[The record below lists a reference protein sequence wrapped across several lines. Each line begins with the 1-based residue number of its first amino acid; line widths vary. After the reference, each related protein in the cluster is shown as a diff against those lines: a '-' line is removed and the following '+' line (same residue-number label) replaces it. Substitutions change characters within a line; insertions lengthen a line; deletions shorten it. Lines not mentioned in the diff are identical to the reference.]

1 MLRTHTNGQ
10 LRRSDV
16 GQSVT
21 LTGWVHRRRDHGGLI
36 FIDLRDRDGIT
47 QIVFNP
53 AISPEAHAIATR
65 LGSEWVIRVHGQV
78 SERPEGQHNPDLA
91 TGDIEVMADS
101 VEVLNPAKTT
111 PVPIAVEQDIDEA
124 LRLRYRYLDLR
135 RPRMQRNLRLR
146 HKMIKA
152 IRDFLDDR
160 DFVEIETPIL
170 LKSTPEGARDYLVPS
185 RVQPG
190 KFYALPQSPQQLKQL
205 LMVAGIDRYYQI
217 ARCFRDEDLRAD
229 RQPEFTQLDL
239 EMSFIER
246 EDILQLIEALVIGL
260 VETVGGKQVM
270 QKPFPRLTFAES
282 MARYGNDKPDLR
294 FGLPFADLSDIVAGS
309 AFGVFRDTVANGGEV
324 KAVRG
329 PGMADYSR
337 RQIDEMQSVAATGGA
352 KGLATLAFTADGVKS
367 PIAKF
372 LSETEIAAI
381 RERAEAQDGDLLM
394 IVAGTPKVVAESLSR
409 VRLEV
414 GRRLNLMD
422 DNVMACAWVIDQ
434 PLFEWNEDENRWDSV
449 HHPFTS
455 PRPEDVPLLDTDP
468 GAVRAQAYDVVMNG
482 YEAGGGSI
490 RIHRRDVQ
498 EKVFGLLGLTM
509 EQARA
514 QFGHLLDAFEYGAPP
529 HGGIALGID
538 RLAMLL
544 ADAPNIREVIA
555 FPKTQAAV
563 DLMTQAPS
571 VVDERQLKELH
582 IAVVDEPATEARK

>member
-16 GQSVT
+16 GLSVT
-21 LTGWVHRRRDHGGLI
+21 LSGWVHRRRDHGGLI

-47 QIVFNP
+47 QIVLNP
-53 AISPEAHAIATR
+53 ANSPEAHATATR
-65 LGSEWVIRVHGQV
+65 LGSEWVIRVHGTV
-78 SERPEGQHNPDLA
+78 AERPEGQHNPDLA
-91 TGDIEVMADS
+91 TGDIEVMVDS
-101 VEVLNPAKTT
+101 VEVLNPAKTP
-111 PVPIAVEQDIDEA
+111 PVPVAVEQDIDEA

-185 RVQPG
+185 RVQAG

-246 EDILQLIEALVIGL
+246 EDILQLIEALVIQL
-260 VETVGGKQVM
+260 VEKVGGKTVM
-270 QKPFPRLTFAES
+270 RKPFPRLTFAES

-294 FGLPFADLSDIVAGS
+294 FGLPFADLSDIVGGS
-309 AFGVFRDTVANGGEV
+309 AFGVFRDTVAGGGEV

-329 PGMADYSR
+329 PGLAEYSR
-337 RQIDEMQSVAATGGA
+337 RQIDEIGVIAATGGA
-352 KGLATLAFTADGVKS
+352 KGLATVAFTADGVKS

-372 LSETEIAAI
+372 LTDAEIAAI
-381 RERAEAQDGDLLM
+381 RERAEAQPGDLLM
-394 IVAGTPKVVAESLSR
+394 IVAGPPKVVAESLSR

-422 DNVMACAWVIDQ
+422 ENVVACAWVIDQ

-498 EKVFGLLGLTM
+498 ETVFGLLGLTM

-544 ADAPNIREVIA
+544 SDAPNIREVIA

-571 VVDERQLKELH
+571 PVDERQLRELH
-582 IAVVDEPATEARK
+582 IAVVDEEATRPA